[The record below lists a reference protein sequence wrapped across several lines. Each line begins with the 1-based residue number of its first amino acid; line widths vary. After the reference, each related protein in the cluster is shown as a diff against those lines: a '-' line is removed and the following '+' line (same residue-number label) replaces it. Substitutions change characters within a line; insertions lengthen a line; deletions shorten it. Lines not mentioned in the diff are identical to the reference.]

1 MTQDAQSPALDGLDG
16 LGAGFEVEVEGE
28 VEGGLLR
35 GWLAGSGPPVLLL
48 HGGPGLSTG
57 YLAPVVA
64 ELSEG
69 YQVATYQQRGLAPS
83 TAQAPYDVGTQA
95 DDVTAVLDRLGWDRA
110 VVVGHSW
117 GGHLLL
123 HVLADH
129 PDRVA
134 AAVVIDPLGGVG
146 DGGGALFVAELLR
159 RLPPGVADRVN
170 ELEARLDSGAGTLA
184 EADEQLRLLWPSY
197 FNDPS
202 AAPVMPNV
210 PQSIETNQKT
220 FESVQAELPGLAAR
234 LSGLPVPTLFVHGAG
249 SPMPVTAST
258 ETAEAMGPAARVQV
272 VQAAG
277 HFVWHESPGVV
288 RAAVDE
294 LSGA

>member
-1 MTQDAQSPALDGLDG
+1 MTQDAQAAELDG
-16 LGAGFEVEVEGE
+16 LGEGFEVEVEGG
-28 VEGGLLR
+28 VLR

-64 ELSEG
+64 ELSDG

-95 DDVTAVLDRLGWDRA
+95 DDVAAVLDHLGWDRA

-146 DGGGALFVAELLR
+146 DGGGEQFVAELIR
-159 RLPPGVADRVN
+159 RLPPDVADRVN
-170 ELEARLDSGAGTLA
+170 ELEARFDAGAGTLA
-184 EADEQLRLLWPSY
+184 DADEQLRLLWPSY
-197 FNDPS
+197 FNEP
-202 AAPVMPNV
+202 ALAPVMPHV
-210 PQSIETNQKT
+210 PQSIETNQAT
-220 FESVQAELPGLAAR
+220 FESLQAELPGLAAR

-258 ETAEAMGPAARVQV
+258 DTADAIGPAARVRV
-272 VQAAG
+272 VEGAG

-294 LSGA
+294 LSG

>member
-1 MTQDAQSPALDGLDG
+1 MTQDAQAAELDG
-16 LGAGFEVEVEGE
+16 LGEGFEVEVEGG
-28 VEGGLLR
+28 VLR

-64 ELSEG
+64 ELSDG

-95 DDVTAVLDRLGWDRA
+95 DDVAAVLDRLGWDRA

-129 PDRVA
+129 PDRVT
-134 AAVVIDPLGGVG
+134 AAVVVDPLGGVG
-146 DGGGALFVAELLR
+146 DGGGELFVAELLR
-159 RLPPGVADRVN
+159 RLPSNVADRVN
-170 ELEARLDSGAGTLA
+170 ELEALLDSGAGTPA
-184 EADEQLRLLWPSY
+184 DADEQLRLLWPSY
-197 FNDPS
+197 FNEPA
-202 AAPVMPNV
+202 AAPVMPHV
-210 PQSIETNQKT
+210 PQSIETNQAT
-220 FESVQAELPGLAAR
+220 FESLQAELPGLAAR
-234 LSGLPVPTLFVHGAG
+234 LSGLPVPTIFVHGAG
-249 SPMPVTAST
+249 SPMPVTASSD
-258 ETAEAMGPAARVQV
+258 TAEAIGPAARVRV
-272 VQAAG
+272 VEGAG

-294 LSGA
+294 LSG